1 MRVTPHSST
10 DRSIDGPGI
19 GVDNSRMKRFV
30 PIGSNSMKARWILA
44 SASILVSFL
53 LLLFLASC
61 RNLLPRQTAGGRAL
75 FPEKAIPEQFLQ
87 AAEQGDLEQV
97 RELIA
102 RDPSLLEVRDSSGW
116 GALSYAAWGAHQQV
130 HEYLLRQG
138 AKGNLFT
145 EAALGPLESFL
156 GRLETNPIGVDSR
169 DPKKKASPLIWAVRT
184 GNQVGCEVLISRGAD
199 VQAQDRDGNTA
210 LHHAA
215 MMDRMDLLGFLLFA
229 GADPEAA
236 DNRGQ
241 TALHLATSTGNFEAC
256 RLLLDQG
263 VSLDHPDSRGNTA
276 LHIAAEQGDFELCEY
291 FLFLGA
297 GAALKNHDGQTPLDL
312 AQIKG
317 HDRVVRLLDAHM
329 Q

>member
-19 GVDNSRMKRFV
+19 GVDNSRMKRFI

-156 GRLETNPIGVDSR
+156 ERLETNPIGVDSR

-184 GNQVGCEVLISRGAD
+184 GNQVGCEVLLSKGAD
-199 VQAQDRDGNTA
+199 VQVQDRDGNTA
-210 LHHAA
+210 LHHVAL
-215 MMDRMDLLGFLLFA
+215 MDRLELLGFLLFA
-229 GADPEAA
+229 GADPEAL
-236 DNRGQ
+236 NNQGQ
-241 TALHLATSTGNFEAC
+241 TALHLVTAARSYSAC

-263 VSLDHPDSRGNTA
+263 AALDRPDGRGNTP
-276 LHIAAEQGDFELCEY
+276 LHIAAERGDFELCEY
-291 FLFLGA
+291 FLFR
-297 GAALKNHDGQTPLDL
+297 GAAADQKNHDGKTPGDL
-312 AQIKG
+312 ARIQG
-317 HDRVVRLLDAHM
+317 HDRVVRLLGAHM
-329 Q
+329 R

>member
-1 MRVTPHSST
+1 
-10 DRSIDGPGI
+10 
-19 GVDNSRMKRFV
+19 
-30 PIGSNSMKARWILA
+30 MKARWILA
-44 SASILVSFL
+44 STSILVSFL

-61 RNLLPRQTAGGRAL
+61 RNLLPRQKAGGRAL

-97 RELIA
+97 REMIA

-116 GALSYAAWGAHQQV
+116 DALSYAAWGAHQQV

-138 AKGNLFT
+138 SNGNLFT
-145 EAALGPLESFL
+145 EAALGPMESFL

-169 DPKKKASPLIWAVRT
+169 DSKKKASPLIWAVRT
-184 GNQVGCEVLISRGAD
+184 GNQVGCEVLLSRGAD

-215 MMDRMDLLGFLLFA
+215 LMDRLELLGFLLFA
-229 GADPEAA
+229 GANPEAA

-241 TALHLATSTGNFEAC
+241 TSLHLATSAGSYEAC

-263 VSLDHPDSRGNTA
+263 ASLDHPDSRGNTP
-276 LHIAAEQGDFELCEY
+276 LHIAADQGDFELCEY

-297 GAALKNHDGQTPLDL
+297 AVALKNHDGQTPLAL

-317 HDRVVRLLDAHM
+317 HDRVVRLLSADM
-329 Q
+329 R